1 MRKFLDENFLLE
13 SQTAER
19 LYHDFAKD
27 MPIID
32 YHNHLPPDEIATD
45 KNFEN
50 ISRIWL
56 NGDHY
61 KWRAMR
67 TNGVPEEF
75 ITGSKNDW
83 EKFQKWAETVP
94 YTVRNPLYHW
104 THLELQRYFDVKDIL
119 NGDTAQKVYEKCTAK
134 LQTPAFSVRQLL
146 QKMNV
151 KLVCTTDDPV
161 DSLEYH
167 QKIKDDGFEIP
178 ILPAF
183 RPDSAMNV
191 SSATKFN
198 EYVKKLE
205 AVTNIAV
212 SSFDDFLYALQNRH
226 DFSPPWAAVFLIMV
240 WKKYMLMILPVQRS
254 IPFLPRYMAEKN

>member
-83 EKFQKWAETVP
+83 EKF
-94 YTVRNPLYHW
+94 
-104 THLELQRYFDVKDIL
+104 
-119 NGDTAQKVYEKCTAK
+119 
-134 LQTPAFSVRQLL
+134 
-146 QKMNV
+146 
-151 KLVCTTDDPV
+151 
-161 DSLEYH
+161 
-167 QKIKDDGFEIP
+167 
-178 ILPAF
+178 
-183 RPDSAMNV
+183 
-191 SSATKFN
+191 
-198 EYVKKLE
+198 
-205 AVTNIAV
+205 
-212 SSFDDFLYALQNRH
+212 
-226 DFSPPWAAVFLIMV
+226 
-240 WKKYMLMILPVQRS
+240 
-254 IPFLPRYMAEKN
+254 